1 MGTEK
6 LASQRNKWRRKVNQT
21 TSSDRCELSLF
32 SLQMKSRMQID
43 SKLTAD
49 DKTNLSMAIK
59 QTIKLSK
66 FSLRKRINVLKNEW
80 WYWDDIM
87 QATLINGISTEDD
100 TDTEDNPSALTK
112 QQENDTEEILQ
123 LLATNPS
130 ELVVTKSR

>member
-130 ELVVTKSR
+130 ELVVTKLR

>member
-123 LLATNPS
+123 LLTTNPS
-130 ELVVTKSR
+130 ELVMTKSR